1 MVSQPAPPKPK
12 LLLDQVRDILRLK
25 HYSFRTEESYVAWIR
40 RYILFHHKTHPKD
53 MGTDHI
59 EAFLTDLAVQGKVA
73 AATQNQALCALL
85 FLYREV
91 LRQDLDRPVDALR
104 ARRSRY
110 LPTVLTRSE
119 VNAVIDK
126 LTGVNQLIVQ
136 VLYGS
141 GVRLNECLS
150 IRVKDLDFAQQQ
162 LIVRNPKGYE
172 SRVTV
177 LPSSLNQPLHDYLQP
192 VQRLHQLDGQQGYGV
207 YLPFAMAR
215 KYPNADRQRIWQ
227 YVFPSS
233 RRLQDPQTQV
243 WQRYH
248 LHESGVQK
256 ALKAAVGQAGI
267 QKRVGCHTF
276 RHSFATHLIEAGY
289 DIRTV
294 QELLDHKDVS
304 TTMIYTHV
312 LNRGGKGV
320 RSPLDT

>member
-1 MVSQPAPPKPK
+1 MVSQPVQPKPK

-40 RYILFHHKTHPKD
+40 RYILFHHKTHPKE

-119 VNAVIDK
+119 VNAVIGQR
-126 LTGVNQLIVQ
+126 TGVNQLILQ

-177 LPSSLNQPLHDYLQP
+177 LPSSLNQPLHDY
-192 VQRLHQLDGQQGYGV
+192 
-207 YLPFAMAR
+207 
-215 KYPNADRQRIWQ
+215 
-227 YVFPSS
+227 
-233 RRLQDPQTQV
+233 
-243 WQRYH
+243 
-248 LHESGVQK
+248 
-256 ALKAAVGQAGI
+256 
-267 QKRVGCHTF
+267 
-276 RHSFATHLIEAGY
+276 
-289 DIRTV
+289 
-294 QELLDHKDVS
+294 
-304 TTMIYTHV
+304 
-312 LNRGGKGV
+312 
-320 RSPLDT
+320 

>member
-1 MVSQPAPPKPK
+1 MNRCMVSQSVQPKPK
-12 LLLDQVRDILRLK
+12 LLLEQVRDILRLK

-53 MGTDHI
+53 MGTGHI

-119 VNAVIDK
+119 VNAVIGQR
-126 LTGVNQLIVQ
+126 TGVNQLILQ
-136 VLYGS
+136 VLYGR

-177 LPSSLNQPLHDYLQP
+177 LPSSLNQPLHDY
-192 VQRLHQLDGQQGYGV
+192 
-207 YLPFAMAR
+207 
-215 KYPNADRQRIWQ
+215 
-227 YVFPSS
+227 
-233 RRLQDPQTQV
+233 
-243 WQRYH
+243 
-248 LHESGVQK
+248 
-256 ALKAAVGQAGI
+256 
-267 QKRVGCHTF
+267 
-276 RHSFATHLIEAGY
+276 
-289 DIRTV
+289 
-294 QELLDHKDVS
+294 
-304 TTMIYTHV
+304 
-312 LNRGGKGV
+312 
-320 RSPLDT
+320 